1 MTYGLSYVADPRRD
15 LITLQNTASKN
26 ELNKDMLK
34 MKKQLEHWQQQ
45 AGLSEQQRAMLE
57 LSDVTDE
64 RAVEE

>member
-1 MTYGLSYVADPRRD
+1 MRASLLP
-15 LITLQNTASKN
+15 QNTASKN